1 MLYFVP
7 NSISGAYFTQI
18 TVIKRFFKQKNQIKK
33 HKRKAIFRKINHLDF
48 GKTRPSMI
56 GSPEGVKIQRSSVQ
70 NLSKI
75 QQRLKIIGCFLTF
88 WGLKYPQ
95 GVTTN
100 FGGQKNIKNEFRPI
114 KLLRV
119 QIFSK
124 IRQLLKI
131 TILGGFLTF
140 RG

>member
-1 MLYFVP
+1 
-7 NSISGAYFTQI
+7 
-18 TVIKRFFKQKNQIKK
+18 
-33 HKRKAIFRKINHLDF
+33 
-48 GKTRPSMI
+48 MI

-88 WGLKYPQ
+88 
-95 GVTTN
+95 
-100 FGGQKNIKNEFRPI
+100 FGGRLKHPRGHNKFWGSKNIKNEFRPI

-131 TILGGFLTF
+131 TILGGFLNIWGLKCPSGGHNNF
-140 RG
+140 FGSK